1 MSKEK
6 LTQARES
13 AQSKGRAVYTG
24 NVKNQQGMN
33 AERGKI
39 HINDIM
45 YFDTELP
52 FLIEEISRN
61 GDPYP
66 AVASSLNDENISV
79 SWNRLLYPTTFT
91 VDANFDLKKYAGKT
105 TRQLLDMGVVF
116 TAYRYGSECSKCF
129 IRQTKDGEETLNEI
143 AGLPDNV
150 VFDKEAYEIPFVY
163 ATGKTPTVDPK
174 GRLRKVAYVSDGLAE
189 GSDEPLP
196 APAAEP
202 AAADDAKA

>member
-13 AQSKGRAVYTG
+13 AQSKGRAVFTG
-24 NVKNQQGMN
+24 NVKNQQGAN

-66 AVASSLNDENISV
+66 AVASSLNDESV
-79 SWNRLLYPTTFT
+79 SVAWNRLLYPTTFT
-91 VDANFDLKKYAGKT
+91 LDPNFDLKANGNKT
-105 TRQLLDMGVVF
+105 TRQLLDKGVVF

-143 AGLPDNV
+143 AGLPDSV
-150 VFDKEAYEIPFVY
+150 IFDAEAYEVPFKY
-163 ATGKTPTVDPK
+163 AEGKTPVVDPQ
-174 GRLRKVAYVSDGLAE
+174 GRLRKVAYVSDGLSE
-189 GSDEPLP
+189 GSNEPI
-196 APAAEP
+196 AEP
-202 AAADDAKA
+202 AAPAAQPA

>member
-13 AQSKGRAVYTG
+13 AQSKGRAVFTG

-39 HINDIM
+39 RLNDIL
-45 YFDTELP
+45 YFDTELS
-52 FLIEEISRN
+52 FLIEEFNRN
-61 GDPYP
+61 AEPYP
-66 AVASSLNDENISV
+66 AVAASLNDENISV

-143 AGLPDNV
+143 AGLPDSV
-150 VFDKEAYEIPFVY
+150 IFDKEAYEIPFKY
-163 ATGKTPTVDPK
+163 AAGKTPVVDPQ
-174 GRLRKVAYVSDGLAE
+174 GRLRKVAYVSDGLSE
-189 GSDEPLP
+189 GSNEPI
-196 APAAEP
+196 AEP
-202 AAADDAKA
+202 AAPAADDAKA

>member
-6 LTQARES
+6 LDQARES
-13 AQSKGRAVYTG
+13 AQAKGRVVYTG
-24 NVKNQQGMN
+24 QVKNQQGAN

-39 HINDIM
+39 HKDDIL
-45 YFDTELP
+45 YFDTELS
-52 FLIEEISRN
+52 FLIEEVNRDGN
-61 GDPYP
+61 PYP
-66 AVASSLNDENISV
+66 AVAANLNDENISV

-116 TAYRYGSECSKCF
+116 TAYRYGNECSKCF
-129 IRQTKDGEETLNEI
+129 IRQDKNGEEALNSI
-143 AGLPDNV
+143 AGLPDNI

-202 AAADDAKA
+202 AAPAAQPA